1 MGSTETSN
9 FLESS
14 EVNSKLDTLNYKT
27 DTLNAI
33 LKKHGYSRLQQE
45 WKMKQLNSFM
55 ADVAKERQEL
65 DDIVSTAIKFLNK
78 KIGLREDKNNSE
90 VIFIGKECF
99 FSLEQKLNRLKNVVN
114 IIKLKSN
121 AIINN
126 IKLMKKNWDFIF

>member
-90 VIFIGKECF
+90 VIYIGKECF

-126 IKLMKKNWDFIF
+126 IKLMKKN

>member
-55 ADVAKERQEL
+55 ADVANERQEL

-90 VIFIGKECF
+90 VIYIGKECF

-126 IKLMKKNWDFIF
+126 IKLMKKN